1 MKGSYKMNKSLLL
14 ASMMVVA
21 LAACGKRGH
30 ATPTRAD
37 ACARSG
43 SGTSASAD
51 TRPGSD
57 IVCTC
62 RCDEV

>member
-1 MKGSYKMNKSLLL
+1 MKGLYKMNKSLLL

-21 LAACGKRGH
+21 LAACGKKRH
-30 ATPTRAD
+30 ATTTRAD

-43 SGTSASAD
+43 SGASAD
-51 TRPGSD
+51 TRAGSD